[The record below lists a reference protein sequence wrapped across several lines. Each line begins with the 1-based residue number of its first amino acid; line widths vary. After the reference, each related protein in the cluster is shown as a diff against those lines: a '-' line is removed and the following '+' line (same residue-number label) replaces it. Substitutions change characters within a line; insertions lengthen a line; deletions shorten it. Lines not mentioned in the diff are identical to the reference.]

1 MRLIRRYSSQMHGN
15 YKKAILRY
23 GVYVGLI
30 FSFVLIFRLLL
41 VLPVSQPMSYVEN
54 ILQLVL
60 LFVFVYLYKRQLPER
75 RINFKEAYTVALG
88 SAVVGSVI
96 YGMVLYLYV
105 LYIDPE
111 MQTRCLEIQQRANVN
126 GEFSHEELQNMVK
139 PSYIAGSA
147 IILNS
152 VMAIM
157 WAMVVAIFLRNERA
171 VVVPPK
177 EKKRKKKSLN

>member
-1 MRLIRRYSSQMHGN
+1 MWRTFCSLCCS
-15 YKKAILRY
+15 
-23 GVYVGLI
+23 
-30 FSFVLIFRLLL
+30 
-41 VLPVSQPMSYVEN
+41 
-54 ILQLVL
+54 
-60 LFVFVYLYKRQLPER
+60 LYRRQLPER

-126 GEFSHEELQNMVK
+126 GEFSPEELQNMVK

>member
-1 MRLIRRYSSQMHGN
+1 M
-15 YKKAILRY
+15 
-23 GVYVGLI
+23 
-30 FSFVLIFRLLL
+30 
-41 VLPVSQPMSYVEN
+41 
-54 ILQLVL
+54 
-60 LFVFVYLYKRQLPER
+60 
-75 RINFKEAYTVALG
+75 ALG

-126 GEFSHEELQNMVK
+126 GEFSPEELQNMVK

-152 VMAIM
+152 VIM

>member
-60 LFVFVYLYKRQLPER
+60 LFVFVYLYKRQLP
-75 RINFKEAYTVALG
+75 
-88 SAVVGSVI
+88 
-96 YGMVLYLYV
+96 
-105 LYIDPE
+105 
-111 MQTRCLEIQQRANVN
+111 
-126 GEFSHEELQNMVK
+126 
-139 PSYIAGSA
+139 
-147 IILNS
+147 
-152 VMAIM
+152 
-157 WAMVVAIFLRNERA
+157 
-171 VVVPPK
+171 
-177 EKKRKKKSLN
+177 

>member
-105 LYIDPE
+105 LYI
-111 MQTRCLEIQQRANVN
+111 N
-126 GEFSHEELQNMVK
+126 GEFSSEELQNMVK

>member
-15 YKKAILRY
+15 YKRAILRY
-23 GVYVGLI
+23 GVYIGLI
-30 FSFVLIFRLLL
+30 FSFVLIFRWLL

-54 ILQLVL
+54 VLQLVL

-88 SAVVGSVI
+88 SAVVGSII
-96 YGMVLYLYV
+96 YGMVLYLYAQ
-105 LYIDPE
+105 YIDPE
-111 MQTRCLEIQQRANVN
+111 MQARCLEIQRRANVN
-126 GEFSHEELQNMVK
+126 GEFAPEDLQNMVK

-157 WAMVVAIFLRNERA
+157 WAMIVAIFLRNERA

-177 EKKRKKKSLN
+177 EKKRKKKSVN